1 MARYF
6 HVGANLDGFP
16 TLIIRADAGLEW
28 YENIVPTV
36 QSIVNQVAGRKLTFV
51 DIYFLDTLDATTW
64 EVWLARED
72 GDHRM
77 FHITGKGR
85 FTELARDR

>member
-28 YENIVPTV
+28 YEDIVPTV
-36 QSIVNQVAGRKLTFV
+36 QKIVNQVAGRKLTFV

-64 EVWLARED
+64 DIWLAR
-72 GDHRM
+72 GGGHQM
-77 FHITGKGR
+77 YHITGRKR
-85 FTELARDR
+85 FEELARDR